1 MSVYPVS
8 YPAAP
13 STALAT
19 AGYQSG
25 YARTTKQQRRAAFY
39 SDPGRV
45 QQYVGGLRK
54 AIDNLADQKSGSILK
69 NDCYDAVKRVFS
81 ISIPTSPEL
90 QVLHGNWQAAQVA
103 RQAEAA
109 GQKVNKAELHG
120 SPQYTWFINATAT
133 CIVNAIINE
142 HAQEIFLHNYPKVDM
157 EARKNGIDYIKRR
170 YARVISKWYMFYRP
184 TQLQFFYS
192 VPLDKIISTPGV
204 VDAYNLAVAALG
216 HKSVRQY
223 LKSIGK
229 EDEKVKVPMT
239 PGTGGIGSTPAR
251 LGRTG
256 QITVA
261 APPLSTILATPLI
274 SHDAPATPGYQ
285 SVPN

>member
-13 STALAT
+13 PNVS
-19 AGYQSG
+19 YQSG
-25 YARTTKQQRRAAFY
+25 YSRPSKAQRRAAFY
-39 SDPGRV
+39 ADPARV
-45 QQYVGGLRK
+45 QQYVGSLRK
-54 AIDNLADQKSGSILK
+54 TIDNLADRAGGSVLK
-69 NDCYDAVKRVFS
+69 HDCYDAVKRVFS
-81 ISIPTSPEL
+81 ISISTSPEL
-90 QVLHGNWQAAQVA
+90 QLLHGNWQRAQAA

-109 GQKVNKAELHG
+109 GQKINKSDLYG
-120 SPQYTWFINATAT
+120 SPHYTWFINATST

-142 HAQEIFLHNYPKVDM
+142 HAQEIFIYNYPKVDM

-170 YARVISKWYMFYRP
+170 YARTITKWYTLYRP
-184 TQLQFFYS
+184 TQLQYFYS
-192 VPLDKIISTPGV
+192 VSLDQIISTPGV
-204 VDAYNLAVAALG
+204 VDAYNLALAALQG
-216 HKSVRQY
+216 SHKSVRAY

-229 EDEKVKVPMT
+229 DEERIKVPMT

-274 SHDAPATPGYQ
+274 AHDAPPTSGYQ
-285 SVPN
+285 SVA